1 MLGGQ
6 VLGTSVSP
14 APSLEDGSSKA
25 KDPSIS
31 LCEAGGQWGKEE
43 GCGLIPW
50 VSQLWRAPNKPSL
63 FTCKETG
70 LLDGLGG
77 VQFLSGLQKG
87 F

>member
-1 MLGGQ
+1 M
-6 VLGTSVSP
+6 
-14 APSLEDGSSKA
+14 
-25 KDPSIS
+25 
-31 LCEAGGQWGKEE
+31 KEE

-50 VSQLWRAPNKPSL
+50 VSHMWRAPNEPSL
-63 FTCKETG
+63 FTCRETG